1 MTRTVESPR
10 GGHAS
15 LTITPGDDGVVY
27 LRAANVVSE
36 VTVPLLTADLLAAI
50 ADELGV
56 TVVDADHEGEVRER
70 VAQAIESLDGNPLLS
85 GLVSINPSAQ
95 AAIEWAA
102 ATARGEDR

>member
-36 VTVPLLTADLLAAI
+36 VTVPLLAADLLAAI

-56 TVVDADHEGEVRER
+56 IDEQQVREQ
-70 VAQAIESLDGNPLLS
+70 VAREIEARRGS
-85 GLVSINPSAQ
+85 
-95 AAIEWAA
+95 A
-102 ATARGEDR
+102 ATVEGRLAVGVAASIARGEGS